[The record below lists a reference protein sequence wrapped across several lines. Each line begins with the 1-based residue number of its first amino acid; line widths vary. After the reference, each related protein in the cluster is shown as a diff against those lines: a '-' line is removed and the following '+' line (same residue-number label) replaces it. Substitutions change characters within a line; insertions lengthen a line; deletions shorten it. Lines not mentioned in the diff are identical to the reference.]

1 MYRKIS
7 GGWLKHWDF
16 ELADLICIEVSFFL
30 AFILRHGEMAV
41 NNAAWYGHL
50 GAIMLFIQCLVILFG
65 NSYKNI
71 IHRNA
76 GMEFIAVIQHVTIIE
91 VLFVTYEFIV
101 KETAALSRYVILV
114 SWAISVGLCYV
125 VRLLLKAYIRQNIS
139 SEKHQSKMLVITTS
153 DRALNCMNLL
163 VSKKIREYRIT
174 CIALPEEEIDGKE
187 NVQELDL
194 VYGDKE
200 FWEYVRT
207 NVVDEVYIDTF
218 RSPEQLN
225 VLVEQLLAMGITVH
239 IGMGFLPEELP
250 NQFVEKIGKTHVI
263 SASIKT
269 ARTWEIAAKRAMDIA
284 GGLVG
289 ILMTG
294 IAYLFVAPVIKKA
307 SPGPVF
313 FSQERVGKNGRIFR
327 IYKFRSMYLD
337 AEDRLKD
344 LMAQNE
350 MQGLMFKMENDPRII
365 GSEKGPGK
373 GIGNFIRKTSIDE
386 LPQFWNILKGDM
398 SLVGTRPPTK
408 QEYEQYELHHK
419 IRLSMKPGLTGMWQT
434 SGRSDITDFE
444 EIVKLDAKYIENWSL
459 WLDVKLILKTIMVVL
474 DRKGVI
480 AWKKAV
486 TFESMEGFNGAH
498 VIEVL
503 TEKASK
509 PFIAYLKSVGI
520 SYNVLSSENIRNFD
534 TF

>member
-1 MYRKIS
+1 MYRKID

-30 AFILRHGEMAV
+30 AYFLRHMDMARS
-41 NNAAWYGHL
+41 NAEWYGKL
-50 GAIMLFIQCLVILFG
+50 GAIMLLIQCLVILFG

-71 IHRNA
+71 IQR
-76 GMEFIAVIQHVTIIE
+76 GPGVELLAVIQHVTIVE
-91 VLFVTYEFIV
+91 VIFVVYEFIV

-114 SWAISVGLCYV
+114 SWGISVVLCYL
-125 VRLLLKAYIRQNIS
+125 VRLALKAYVRNRLS
-139 SEKHQSKMLVITTS
+139 SEKHQSKMLVITTN

-174 CIALPEEEIDGKE
+174 CIALPEEEETGTE

-194 VYGDKE
+194 VYGDKA

-218 RSPEQLN
+218 RSPEELN
-225 VLVEQLLAMGITVH
+225 KLVEQLLTMGITVH
-239 IGMGFLPEELP
+239 IGMGFLPDELP
-250 NQFVEKIGKTHVI
+250 NQFVEKIGRTHVI
-263 SASIKT
+263 SSSIKT

-289 ILMTG
+289 LVLTG
-294 IAYLFVAPVIKKA
+294 IAYICVAPVIKKA

-327 IYKFRSMYLD
+327 IYKFRSMYVN

-344 LMAQNE
+344 LMEQNE

-444 EIVKLDAKYIENWSL
+444 EIVRLDTKYIENWSL
-459 WLDVKLILKTIMVVL
+459 WLDVKLIFKTIGVVL
-474 DRKGVI
+474 DRKG
-480 AWKKAV
+480 
-486 TFESMEGFNGAH
+486 
-498 VIEVL
+498 
-503 TEKASK
+503 SK
-509 PFIAYLKSVGI
+509 
-520 SYNVLSSENIRNFD
+520 
-534 TF
+534 